1 MLTPKPSR
9 SRLRGM
15 AIPREPLLEV
25 EGLSVKL
32 GGKTLLDNLSFRL
45 CHGEVLCVVGES
57 GAGKSTLLK
66 AIQGMF
72 PAPAVSCSSF
82 RYLPKDAAD
91 LNRIPTTL
99 GLPHARW
106 VMQDP
111 LAALNPRRSIG
122 SAIVESLHLDPRSPD
137 AKRDAAVAALADVEL
152 GEAFFDRRS
161 HQVSLGQAQRACL
174 ARALVATPQLMLF
187 DEPLSALDAL
197 VQKKIAYRMDHL
209 RKRSGLSYMV
219 VTHDMGFAKAYGDHV
234 LVLYKGQVADY
245 QPKREFFAAPAAGYA
260 SDLVSAADSLGVFNT
275 APDEKEEE
283 DGI

>member
-1 MLTPKPSR
+1 MLTPKNPF
-9 SRLRGM
+9 SRLRGVP
-15 AIPREPLLEV
+15 IEKEPLLEV

-32 GGKTLLDNLSFRL
+32 SGKTLVDNLSFKL

-72 PAPAVSCSSF
+72 PQSAVPYRSF
-82 RYLPKDAAD
+82 RYTPKDAAG
-91 LNRIPTTL
+91 LSKIPTTF

-122 SAIVESLHLDPRSPD
+122 SAIVESLHLDPRSDD
-137 AKRDAAVAALADVEL
+137 AKRDAAVAALADVEMGAEFL
-152 GEAFFDRRS
+152 ERRP

-174 ARALVATPQLMLF
+174 ARALVATPQLILF

-219 VTHDMGFAKAYGDHV
+219 VTHDMGFARAYADHV
-234 LVLYKGQVADY
+234 LVLYKGEVADY

-260 SDLVSAADSLGVFNT
+260 TELVAAADSLGVFNT
-275 APDEKEEE
+275 APDEEDE